1 MSFKQVHLSLSTLS
15 IVAEKSKKLYVFDEI
30 SKLLASK
37 YRLIWNLREDNLSCG
52 NIIWNYSIFNIP
64 ERLGCLLLFF
74 IFIISLLLKLFPAQ
88 KIICH
93 STLQD
98 RHIFQ
103 IRMLSWTRKAIL
115 REVEGCWLP
124 ACSSELNPLFLCFQS
139 IRARP
144 WLKWSRYVV

>member
-30 SKLLASK
+30 SKLLASR

-64 ERLGCLLLFF
+64 ERFCYFLHLLFLYF
-74 IFIISLLLKLFPAQ
+74 SKLFPVQ

-103 IRMLSWTRKAIL
+103 IRMLSSTLKAIL

-144 WLKWSRYVV
+144 

>member
-64 ERLGCLLLFF
+64 ERLGSLVLFF
-74 IFIISLLLKLFPAQ
+74 IFIISLLFKAFS
-88 KIICH
+88 
-93 STLQD
+93 STKD
-98 RHIFQ
+98 Y
-103 IRMLSWTRKAIL
+103 
-115 REVEGCWLP
+115 LP
-124 ACSSELNPLFLCFQS
+124 FYSTGPSYFSNQN
-139 IRARP
+139 
-144 WLKWSRYVV
+144 VVLYTESYT